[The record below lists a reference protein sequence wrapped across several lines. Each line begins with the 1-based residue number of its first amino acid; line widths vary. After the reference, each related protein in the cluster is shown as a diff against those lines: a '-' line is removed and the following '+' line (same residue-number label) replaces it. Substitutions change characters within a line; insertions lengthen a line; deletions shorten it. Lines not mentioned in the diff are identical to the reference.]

1 MTPITIS
8 IIMDTVTIIT
18 WLAIRDDQVFLFLL
32 FALLLLCLCLL
43 FIKQSPWNP
52 SRTLSFFAII
62 TLIIWNVRRDDQDTY
77 WCLVIVL
84 QPGYYCIWFVSQYTY
99 SSFEFALEI
108 GVASCGLPCKSN
120 TCSFVCFVNSM
131 LFFSVCFGNS
141 ILYCWF
147 ALRTKQYHCATRH
160 LGAPAVGHF
169 VGHFRGS
176 IVGHR
181 VGHFYVRLLPLP

>member
-1 MTPITIS
+1 
-8 IIMDTVTIIT
+8 
-18 WLAIRDDQVFLFLL
+18 
-32 FALLLLCLCLL
+32 
-43 FIKQSPWNP
+43 
-52 SRTLSFFAII
+52 
-62 TLIIWNVRRDDQDTY
+62 
-77 WCLVIVL
+77 
-84 QPGYYCIWFVSQYTY
+84 
-99 SSFEFALEI
+99 
-108 GVASCGLPCKSN
+108 
-120 TCSFVCFVNSM
+120 M

-181 VGHFYVRLLPLP
+181 VGHFYVRLFHVSGVFLFSFFVLVLVLKETLDSQE